1 MFENGHNMIPLAAIL
16 SIGEKVLDKVLPD
29 PEAKAKAQASLMEMA
44 QRGELAQLEAQ
55 VKEMQSARDR
65 EVQIAT
71 SEFAPM
77 LSKIVTPLLALGTV
91 GLTFILFGVIIFVD
105 VDTDSKD
112 ILIYVLGALTSAV
125 TMVLGYYFGSS
136 RQAARKRAPSLMTSW
151 KRKSEPDPKLHLIR
165 DDQVRDGFAFWYGQ
179 HANKF

>member
-1 MFENGHNMIPLAAIL
+1 MIPLAAIL

-105 VDTDSKD
+105 VDTESKD
-112 ILIYVLGALTSAV
+112 ILIYVLGGALTSAV

-136 RQAARKRAPSLMTSW
+136 AGSKE
-151 KRKSEPDPKLHLIR
+151 KSAQL
-165 DDQVRDGFAFWYGQ
+165 DDIME
-179 HANKF
+179 KKK

>member
-1 MFENGHNMIPLAAIL
+1 MLPLAAIL

-29 PEAKAKAQASLMEMA
+29 PAAKAEAQAKLMEMA
-44 QRGELAQLEAQ
+44 QKGELAQLDFQA
-55 VKEMQSARDR
+55 KEMDSARDR

-77 LSKIVTPLLALGTV
+77 LNKIVTPILALGTV
-91 GLTFILFGVIIFVD
+91 ALTFLLYAVIIFVD
-105 VDTDSKD
+105 VDEQSKD

-136 RQAARKRAPSLMTSW
+136 AGSKEKDQKIKDLM
-151 KRKSEPDPKLHLIR
+151 K
-165 DDQVRDGFAFWYGQ
+165 
-179 HANKF
+179 